1 MISPPPVKMQVQD
14 TDGNLENEWIKYF
27 TDIYQ
32 GLLATQNSGTT
43 ALRPVKNIYIG
54 RSYFDT
60 TLGYLVTIKQVKPTI
75 IWVNGA
81 GVAV

>member
-1 MISPPPVKMQVQD
+1 MISPPPVKIQVQD
-14 TDGNLENEWIKYF
+14 EKGDIENEWIKYF

-32 GLLATQNSGTT
+32 GLLATQSAGTT
-43 ALRPVKNIYIG
+43 ALRPTKNIYIG

-60 TLGYLVTIKQVKPTI
+60 TLGYLVSIKQVKPVV

-81 GVAV
+81 GATV